1 MQSISQ
7 RAEHKA
13 HLLGIGL
20 TEDHDKEILQRI
32 ESITSKEIKDA
43 ANRYLKTADA
53 ISMLRPPDLVSLDEV
68 GVIIG
73 IRPNNLL
80 EVKFRRGN
88 FLIPS
93 ERLKIVGADD

>member
-1 MQSISQ
+1 MKFSIWEKVS
-7 RAEHKA
+7 
-13 HLLGIGL
+13 
-20 TEDHDKEILQRI
+20 LQFPLP
-32 ESITSKEIKDA
+32 
-43 ANRYLKTADA
+43 YLKTADS

-73 IRPNNLL
+73 IRPNDLL

-93 ERLKIVGADD
+93 ERLMLLSIDNW

>member
-1 MQSISQ
+1 MKFSIGEKVSLQ
-7 RAEHKA
+7 VP
-13 HLLGIGL
+13 L
-20 TEDHDKEILQRI
+20 T
-32 ESITSKEIKDA
+32 
-43 ANRYLKTADA
+43 YLKTADS

-68 GVIIG
+68 GLIIG

-93 ERLKIVGADD
+93 ERLKILDDDNFQLN

>member
-1 MQSISQ
+1 MKFSVGEKVS
-7 RAEHKA
+7 
-13 HLLGIGL
+13 
-20 TEDHDKEILQRI
+20 LQVPLP
-32 ESITSKEIKDA
+32 
-43 ANRYLKTADA
+43 YLKTADS

-73 IRPNNLL
+73 IRSKDLL

-93 ERLKIVGADD
+93 ERLKILTDGDW

>member
-1 MQSISQ
+1 MNFSIGEKVS
-7 RAEHKA
+7 
-13 HLLGIGL
+13 
-20 TEDHDKEILQRI
+20 LQVPLP
-32 ESITSKEIKDA
+32 
-43 ANRYLKTADA
+43 YLKTADS

-68 GVIIG
+68 GLIIG

-93 ERLKIVGADD
+93 ERLKILDDDNFQLN

>member
-1 MQSISQ
+1 MKFSVGEKVS
-7 RAEHKA
+7 
-13 HLLGIGL
+13 
-20 TEDHDKEILQRI
+20 LQVPLP
-32 ESITSKEIKDA
+32 
-43 ANRYLKTADA
+43 YLKTADS

-73 IRPNNLL
+73 IRQNDLL

-93 ERLKIVGADD
+93 ERLIILSENN

>member
-1 MQSISQ
+1 MEFSVGEKVS
-7 RAEHKA
+7 
-13 HLLGIGL
+13 
-20 TEDHDKEILQRI
+20 LQVPLP
-32 ESITSKEIKDA
+32 
-43 ANRYLKTADA
+43 YLKTADA

-68 GVIIG
+68 GVIMG

-93 ERLKIVGADD
+93 ERLMIS

>member
-1 MQSISQ
+1 MKFSVGEKVS
-7 RAEHKA
+7 
-13 HLLGIGL
+13 
-20 TEDHDKEILQRI
+20 LQVPLP
-32 ESITSKEIKDA
+32 
-43 ANRYLKTADA
+43 YLKTADS

-73 IRPNNLL
+73 IRLNNLL

-93 ERLKIVGADD
+93 ERLKVMGKES